1 MTATPLPG
9 HPASIGYTPTMTTRP
24 LSHKRTSIFDR
35 FWYGVC
41 YYPEHWDAAT
51 RADDARRMQAAGIN
65 VVRMAEFAWDLMEP
79 SEGVYDFSLFDAT
92 IRTLG
97 SFGIKTIMG
106 TPTAAP
112 PRWLSLKHPEIRRVT
127 DKGVV
132 LDHGSRQHACHMNP
146 VFRRHA
152 KSITRAMTQHFAA
165 NPDVIGWQTDNEFHC
180 HFSECHCDSCQVR
193 FGEFLHQRYGSIAAL
208 NQAWGN
214 AFWAQTYT
222 DFSQIR
228 TPRDQTPT
236 WQNPHQRLDY
246 VRYLSAGVTA
256 FQYDQIELMRSANA
270 GWWITHNGL
279 FGNIDYHGK
288 FSADLD
294 ILGIDIYPMFSS
306 PQDRAHVS
314 AAQSDRTRGF
324 AGNFI
329 VPEHQ
334 SGPGG
339 QNGYL
344 LDTPEPGEVR
354 AATYATI
361 GRGCDS
367 LLFFRWRTARFG
379 AEMYWYGLLDHDDVP
394 RRRYAEAAQ
403 IGHEIPKF
411 ERDLLGTHVAIDCA
425 VAHQPL
431 EVDAADR
438 AYGIGLPSPGDFA
451 WGVHR
456 ELHDLGHAVGF
467 VHPRDD
473 LSELKLY
480 VIPGWAPF
488 DDAWIAPLRA
498 WVEAGGTLVL
508 GARSGTHRLSD
519 MQVPALSQP
528 AAFAELAGIRIN
540 EFGRQNA
547 SAARP
552 LSFTLGATEIASELF
567 YEQLALHGAEV
578 IATWKDRHLAG
589 SPAITRHRLGK
600 GSVIWVGTCLTR
612 DVFKALLP
620 TLIGFANAKPVIAG
634 LPAGCSV
641 SQRVGPGR
649 TLTFVT
655 NHTSVPQTMQAPSG
669 TDLLTGEVRT
679 AGTLTLEPYGVAIL
693 KS

>member
-1 MTATPLPG
+1 MTAAPLPG
-9 HPASIGYTPTMTTRP
+9 HPASIGCAPTMTTRP

-127 DKGVV
+127 DRGVV

-146 VFRRHA
+146 VFKRHA
-152 KSITRAMTQHFAA
+152 KTITRAMTQHFAA
-165 NPDVIGWQTDNEFHC
+165 NTDVIGWQTDNEFHC
-180 HFSECHCDSCQVR
+180 HFSECHCDSCQVC
-193 FGEFLHQRYGSIAAL
+193 FGEFLHQRYGSIAEL

-256 FQYDQIELMRSANA
+256 FQYDQVELMRTANA
-270 GWWITHNGL
+270 AWWITHNGL

-294 ILGIDIYPMFSS
+294 ILGVDIYPMFSS

-488 DDAWIAPLRA
+488 DDAWVAPLRA
-498 WVEAGGTLVL
+498 WVEAGGTLIL

-552 LSFTLGATEIASELF
+552 LSFKLGATTIASALF
-567 YEQLALHGAEV
+567 YEQLALHGAEA
-578 IATWKDRHLAG
+578 IATWNERHLAG
-589 SPAITRHRLGK
+589 SPAMTRHRLGK

-612 DVFKALLP
+612 EVFSALVP
-620 TLIGFANAKPVIAG
+620 TLTTYANVKPVITG

-655 NHTSVPQTMQAPSG
+655 NHTSVPQTMQAPAG
-669 TDLLTGEVRT
+669 TDVLTGNVHP
-679 AGTLTLEPYGVAIL
+679 AGMLNLTPYGVVVL
-693 KS
+693 KK